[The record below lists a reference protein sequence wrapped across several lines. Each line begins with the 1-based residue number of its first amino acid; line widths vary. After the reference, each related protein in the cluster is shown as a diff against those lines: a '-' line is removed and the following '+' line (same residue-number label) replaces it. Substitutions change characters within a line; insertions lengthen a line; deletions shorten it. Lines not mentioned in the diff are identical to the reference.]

1 MENIRL
7 FIAIDIDKDGIDKI
21 IPFQKK
27 LSNNLK
33 EVRWT
38 KQDTWHI
45 TLKFLGEVK
54 SSMLGKIIST
64 LEDLKGKFSPFTL
77 ELDKIDVFP
86 DIRAPRVIFIDVKE
100 SIELKN
106 LADLIDDKLSH
117 IGFPKEKRGF
127 RGHLTLGRIKDT
139 KKFLQLNKDYPKI
152 LGLTLEHKFDVNEF
166 YLYHSELK
174 KEGPEYIKLFGVRS

>member
-27 LSNNLK
+27 LYENLK

-54 SSMLGKIIST
+54 NSMLNKIIST

-86 DIRAPRVIFIDVKE
+86 DIRAPRVVFLDVKE
-100 SIELKN
+100 SPELKN
-106 LADLIDDKLSH
+106 LVELIDNNLFK
-117 IGFPKEKRGF
+117 IGFPKEKRSF

-139 KKFLQLNKDYPKI
+139 KKFLQANKDYQKI
-152 LGLTLEHKFDVNEF
+152 LNLTLEHKFNVNEF
-166 YLYHSELK
+166 YLYRSELK
-174 KEGPEYIKLFGVRS
+174 KEGPQYTKLLGVRS